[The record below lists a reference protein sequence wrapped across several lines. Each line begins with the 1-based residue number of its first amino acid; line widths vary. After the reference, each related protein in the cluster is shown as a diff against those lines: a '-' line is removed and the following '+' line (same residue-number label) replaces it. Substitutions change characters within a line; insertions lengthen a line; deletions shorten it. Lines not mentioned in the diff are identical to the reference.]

1 MTLCR
6 CGMAELKEF
15 FAPMATQK
23 VDPANGIIYGVSV
36 ITSGIKARG
45 HDLEVDDKTLS
56 QIKECAEKL
65 GTVPVKWNHRTGA
78 DAVAGYLENFRIEGG
93 KLLGDWHL
101 LKSHSQFGQAIEMA
115 ERMPRNVGL
124 SAAFMGE
131 DEVSGGVKKARCSEL
146 ISVDLVAQ
154 PAANPNGLFEAKLPA
169 APVELGS
176 QVDTLTQDRME
187 NNTNTNT
194 NAVADQEPSLKDVLA
209 ALNQLSEQ
217 VSAQQETIAA
227 LQNGAG
233 EQDEIS
239 LEEIMSLSEQDIAA
253 LVQSG
258 EITEEDAA
266 GIVAYQ
272 NEIMAEV
279 EASEGQGEGKEAG
292 ELAAAGAGVETS
304 AGSDSSSTGS
314 SAELS
319 ALQKQVKELSA
330 RFEREDAASENA
342 EIEHYFSTIE
352 GNLTKLAEEKAKL
365 TELSEKLQA
374 ENEALRAAVKTGTRP
389 LAFSAEG
396 RAVTGQGGELHEF
409 ESRVKTHTDAGKTH
423 AQAVMLA
430 HKENPEAHQDWIRQQ
445 SK

>member
-1 MTLCR
+1 
-6 CGMAELKEF
+6 MADLKEF
-15 FAPMATQK
+15 FAPFVTQK

-45 HDLEVDDKTLS
+45 HDLEVDSTTLS

-131 DEVSGGVKKARCSEL
+131 DEMSGGVKKARCSEL

-154 PAANPNGLFEAKLPA
+154 PAANPNGLFEAKMPEQST
-169 APVELGS
+169 ELAS
-176 QVDTLTQDRME
+176 QVDTLTTNRMDQ
-187 NNTNTNT
+187 NTNTNT
-194 NAVADQEPSLKDVLA
+194 NAVADEPSLKDVLA

-217 VSAQQETIAA
+217 VTAQQETIAA
-227 LQNGAG
+227 LQNGA
-233 EQDEIS
+233 ENNEAEDIS
-239 LEEIMSLSEQDIAA
+239 IEEIMDLTDEDIFA
-253 LVQSG
+253 LLQAG
-258 EITEEDAA
+258 EISEEDAA
-266 GIVAYQ
+266 GIKAYQ
-272 NEIMAEV
+272 AEV
-279 EASEGQGEGKEAG
+279 VAAIEAEQSEGQGEDEPAEG
-292 ELAAAGAGVETS
+292 ELAGVG

-319 ALQKQVKELSA
+319 ALLKQVKELSA
-330 RFEREDAASENA
+330 RFEREDAATENA
-342 EIEHYFSTIE
+342 EIEHYFATIE
-352 GNLTKLAEEKAKL
+352 GNLTALAQEKAAL
-365 TELSEKLQA
+365 TEFSEKLQA
-374 ENEALRAAVKTGTRP
+374 ENEALRHAVKTGTRP

-396 RAVTGQGGELHEF
+396 RATTGSHGELHEF
-409 ESRVKTHTDAGKTH
+409 ESRVKTHTELGKTH

-430 HKENPEAHQDWIRQQ
+430 HKENPDAHQDWIRQQ

>member
-1 MTLCR
+1 MS
-6 CGMAELKEF
+6 ELKEF
-15 FAPMATQK
+15 FAPFITQK
-23 VDPANGIIYGVSV
+23 VDTANGVIYGVSV

-45 HDLEVDDKTLS
+45 HDLEVDSTTLS

-101 LKSHSQFGQAIEMA
+101 LKSHSQYGQAIEMA

-131 DEVSGGVKKARCSEL
+131 DEISGGQKKARCSEL

-154 PAANPNGLFEAKLPA
+154 PAANPDGLFEAKLPSQ
-169 APVELGS
+169 PTELAS
-176 QVDTLTQDRME
+176 QVDTANQDRME
-187 NNTNTNT
+187 NTQTT
-194 NAVADQEPSLKDVLA
+194 PTAAAQDEPSLKDVLA
-209 ALNQLSEQ
+209 ALTQLSEQ

-233 EQDEIS
+233 EQDNDIS
-239 LEEIMSLSEQDIAA
+239 LEEIMSLSEQDIVA
-253 LVQSG
+253 LVQAG

-279 EASEGQGEGKEAG
+279 EASEGEGEGEEAG
-292 ELAAAGAGVETS
+292 ELATAGAGVESS

-352 GNLTKLAEEKAKL
+352 GNLTKLAEEKLQL
-365 TELSEKLQA
+365 TELSENLHA
-374 ENEALRAAVKTGTRP
+374 ENEALRAAVKTCTRP

-409 ESRVKTHTDAGKTH
+409 ESRVKNHTSAGKTH

-430 HKENPEAHQDWIRQQ
+430 HKENPDAHQDWIRQQ

>member
-1 MTLCR
+1 MS
-6 CGMAELKEF
+6 ELKEF
-15 FAPMATQK
+15 FAPFVKQQ

-45 HDLEVDDKTLS
+45 HDLEVDSTTLS

-101 LKSHSQFGQAIEMA
+101 LKSHSQYGQAIEMA

-131 DEVSGGVKKARCSEL
+131 DELSGGVKKARCSEL

-154 PAANPNGLFEAKLPA
+154 PAANPDGLFEAKLPSR
-169 APVELGS
+169 PTELAS
-176 QVDTLTQDRME
+176 QVDTANQDRME
-187 NNTNTNT
+187 NTNTT
-194 NAVADQEPSLKDVLA
+194 PTAAAQGEPSLKDVLA
-209 ALNQLSEQ
+209 ALNKLSEQ
-217 VSAQQETIAA
+217 VAAQQETIAA

-239 LEEIMSLSEQDIAA
+239 LEEIMDLTDEDISA
-253 LVQSG
+253 LVQKG

-266 GIVAYQ
+266 GIKAYQ
-272 NEIMAEV
+272 AEV
-279 EASEGQGEGKEAG
+279 IAAIEAEQAEGEQGEGHEEAEG
-292 ELAAAGAGVETS
+292 ELAGAT
-304 AGSDSSSTGS
+304 ADSGA

-396 RAVTGQGGELHEF
+396 RAVSGANGELHEF
-409 ESRVKTHTDAGKTH
+409 ESRVKSHTDSGKTH

>member
-1 MTLCR
+1 
-6 CGMAELKEF
+6 MALREF
-15 FAPMATQK
+15 FAPLATQK
-23 VDPANGIIYGVSV
+23 VDPANGVIYGVSV

-45 HDLEVDDKTLS
+45 HDLEVDSTTLS

-101 LKSHSQFGQAIEMA
+101 LKTHAQYGQAIEMA
-115 ERMPRNVGL
+115 QRMPRNVGL

-131 DEVSGGVKKARCSEL
+131 DEMSGGAKKARCSEL

-154 PAANPNGLFEAKLPA
+154 PAANPDGLFEAKFPGEA
-169 APVELGS
+169 TELGS
-176 QVDTLTQDRME
+176 QVDTSTNNRMDE
-187 NNTNTNT
+187 NNQTNT
-194 NAVADQEPSLKDVLA
+194 NAAAQQGPSMEDLLA

-217 VSAQQETIAA
+217 VAAQQETIAA
-227 LQNGAG
+227 LQGAG
-233 EQDEIS
+233 NEEADEIT
-239 LEEIMSLSEQDIAA
+239 LEEIMSLSEQDIADLLQA
-253 LVQSG
+253 G

-266 GIVAYQ
+266 GIQAYQ
-272 NEIMAEV
+272 AEV
-279 EASEGQGEGKEAG
+279 VAALEAEEAG
-292 ELAAAGAGVETS
+292 EGQEGELATAGAAAD
-304 AGSDSSSTGS
+304 GSDSSSTGS

-319 ALQKQVKELSA
+319 ALQNQVRELSA
-330 RFEREDAASENA
+330 RFEREDAAAENA

-352 GNLTKLAEEKAKL
+352 GNLTQLAEEKAAL
-365 TELSEKLQA
+365 TELSEKLAA

-396 RAVTGQGGELHEF
+396 RVITGARGELHEF
-409 ESRVKTHTDAGKTH
+409 ESRVKTHTEAGKTH

>member
-1 MTLCR
+1 MS
-6 CGMAELKEF
+6 ELKEF
-15 FAPMATQK
+15 FAPFITQK
-23 VDPANGIIYGVSV
+23 VDPSNGIIYGVSV

-45 HDLEVDDKTLS
+45 HDLEVDATTLS
-56 QIKECAEKL
+56 QLKECAEKL
-65 GTVPVKWNHRTGA
+65 GTVPVKWNHRSGA

-101 LKSHSQFGQAIEMA
+101 LKSHSQYGQAIEMA

-124 SAAFMGE
+124 SAAFIGE
-131 DEVSGGVKKARCSEL
+131 DEISGGQKKARCSEL

-154 PAANPNGLFEAKLPA
+154 PAANPDGLFEAKLPSL
-169 APVELGS
+169 PTELAS
-176 QVDTLTQDRME
+176 QVDTSTHNRMDQ
-187 NNTNTNT
+187 NTNTNT
-194 NAVADQEPSLKDVLA
+194 NAGATEPSLQDVLV

-217 VSAQQETIAA
+217 VAAQQETIAA

-233 EQDEIS
+233 EQDADEIS
-239 LEEIMSLSEQDIAA
+239 LEEIMSLTQEDIAA
-253 LVQSG
+253 LVQAG

-272 NEIMAEV
+272 NEVAAE
-279 EASEGQGEGKEAG
+279 ESLEGQEGSEDEGQGELVGAG
-292 ELAAAGAGVETS
+292 AGAGVEGS
-304 AGSDSSSTGS
+304 VAGSDSSSTGS

-352 GNLTKLAEEKAKL
+352 GNLTKLAEEKAQL
-365 TELSEKLQA
+365 TEFSEKLLA

-396 RAVTGQGGELHEF
+396 RALNGQGGELHEF
-409 ESRVKTHTDAGKTH
+409 EARVKTHTDSGKTH

>member
-1 MTLCR
+1 
-6 CGMAELKEF
+6 MAELKEF

-45 HDLEVDDKTLS
+45 HDLEVDSTTLS
-56 QIKECAEKL
+56 QLKECAEKL
-65 GTVPVKWNHRTGA
+65 GTVPVKWNHRSGA
-78 DAVAGYLENFRIEGG
+78 DAVAGYLENFRIEGN

-101 LKSHSQFGQAIEMA
+101 LKTHSQYGQAIEMA

-131 DEVSGGVKKARCSEL
+131 DEVAGGVKRARCSEL

-169 APVELGS
+169 EPTELAS
-176 QVDTLTQDRME
+176 QVDTSKQDRME
-187 NNTNTNT
+187 NTNTDT
-194 NAVADQEPSLKDVLA
+194 NAAAHEEPSMKDVLA
-209 ALNQLSEQ
+209 ALTQLSEQ
-217 VSAQQETIAA
+217 VAAQQEKIAA

-233 EQDEIS
+233 EQEEIS
-239 LEEIMSLSEQDIAA
+239 PEEIMSLTEEDLVAMLQNGDI
-253 LVQSG
+253 S
-258 EITEEDAA
+258 EEDAA

-272 NEIMAEV
+272 NEIIAAYEAEHGKSD
-279 EASEGQGEGKEAG
+279 EADQGEG
-292 ELAAAGAGVETS
+292 ELATAGAGVEGS
-304 AGSDSSSTGS
+304 VAGADSSSTGS

-365 TELSEKLQA
+365 TELSEKLSA

-396 RAVTGQGGELHEF
+396 RALNGHGGELHEF
-409 ESRVKTHTDAGKTH
+409 EARVKTHTDSGKTH

>member
-1 MTLCR
+1 MS
-6 CGMAELKEF
+6 ELKEF
-15 FAPMATQK
+15 FAPFVKQK
-23 VDPANGIIYGVSV
+23 VDPANGVIYGVSV

-45 HDLEVDDKTLS
+45 HDLEVDSTTLS

-101 LKSHSQFGQAIEMA
+101 LKSHSQYGQAIEMA

-131 DEVSGGVKKARCSEL
+131 DEISGGQKKARCSEL

-154 PAANPNGLFEAKLPA
+154 PAANPDGLFEAKLPSQ
-169 APVELGS
+169 PTELAS
-176 QVDTLTQDRME
+176 QVDTANQDRME
-187 NNTNTNT
+187 NTQTT
-194 NAVADQEPSLKDVLA
+194 PTAAAQGEPSLKDVLA
-209 ALNQLSEQ
+209 ALTQLSEQ
-217 VSAQQETIAA
+217 VAAQQETIAA

-233 EQDEIS
+233 EQDNDIS

-266 GIVAYQ
+266 GIAAYQ

-279 EASEGQGEGKEAG
+279 EAAEGEAEGEEKG
-292 ELAAAGAGVETS
+292 ELATAGAGVETS
-304 AGSDSSSTGS
+304 AGSSSTGS

-352 GNLTKLAEEKAKL
+352 GNLTKLAEEKLQL

>member
-1 MTLCR
+1 
-6 CGMAELKEF
+6 MADLKEF
-15 FAPMATQK
+15 FAPFVTQK
-23 VDPANGIIYGVSV
+23 VDPSNGIIYGVSV

-45 HDLEVDDKTLS
+45 HDLEVDATTLS
-56 QIKECAEKL
+56 QLKECAEKL
-65 GTVPVKWNHRTGA
+65 GTVPVKWNHRSGA

-101 LKSHSQFGQAIEMA
+101 LKSHSQYGQAIEMA

-124 SAAFMGE
+124 SAAFIGE
-131 DEVSGGVKKARCSEL
+131 DEISGGQKRARCSEL

-154 PAANPNGLFEAKLPA
+154 PAANPNGLFEARHEGD
-169 APVELGS
+169 PVELAS
-176 QVDTLTQDRME
+176 QVDTSQHNRMDQ
-187 NNTNTNT
+187 NTTTNP
-194 NAVADQEPSLKDVLA
+194 NAAAQGEPSLKDVLA
-209 ALNQLSEQ
+209 ALTQLSEQ

-233 EQDEIS
+233 EQNDDIS
-239 LEEIMSLSEQDIAA
+239 LEEIMSLSQEDIAA

-272 NEIMAEV
+272 NEIAAEV
-279 EASEGQGEGKEAG
+279 EALEGQEGEGEGQGELVG
-292 ELAAAGAGVETS
+292 AGAGVEGS
-304 AGSDSSSTGS
+304 VAGSDSSSTGS

-319 ALQKQVKELSA
+319 ALQNQVRELSA
-330 RFEREDAASENA
+330 RFEREDAATENA

-352 GNLTKLAEEKAKL
+352 GNLTRLAEEKAKL
-365 TELSEKLQA
+365 TELSEKLVA

-396 RAVTGQGGELHEF
+396 RAINGQGGELHEF
-409 ESRVKTHTDAGKTH
+409 ESRVKTHTDSGKSH
-423 AQAVMLA
+423 AEAVRLA
-430 HKENPEAHQDWIRQQ
+430 HKENPDAHRDWINNQ

>member
-1 MTLCR
+1 
-6 CGMAELKEF
+6 MADLKEF
-15 FAPMATQK
+15 FAPFVTQK

-45 HDLEVDDKTLS
+45 HDLEVDSTTLS

-124 SAAFMGE
+124 SAAFIGE
-131 DEVSGGVKKARCSEL
+131 DELSGGIKKARCSEL

-154 PAANPNGLFEAKLPA
+154 PAANPDGLFEAKLPSL
-169 APVELGS
+169 PTELAS
-176 QVDTLTQDRME
+176 QVDTSKQDRMDQ
-187 NNTNTNT
+187 NTNTNT
-194 NAVADQEPSLKDVLA
+194 NAAAAEEPSMKDLLA
-209 ALNQLSEQ
+209 ALNKLSEQ
-217 VSAQQETIAA
+217 VTAQQEAIAA

-233 EQDEIS
+233 EQDAEDIS
-239 LEEIMSLSEQDIAA
+239 IEEIMDLTDEDISA
-253 LVQSG
+253 LLQAG

-266 GIVAYQ
+266 GIKAYQ
-272 NEIMAEV
+272 AEV
-279 EASEGQGEGKEAG
+279 IAAIEAEQSEDKGQEGEG
-292 ELAAAGAGVETS
+292 ELAGAGAS
-304 AGSDSSSTGS
+304 AEGGA

-342 EIEHYFSTIE
+342 EIEHYFATIE

-396 RAVTGQGGELHEF
+396 RAVTGNGGELHEF
-409 ESRVKTHTDAGKTH
+409 ESRVKAHTDSGKTH

>member
-1 MTLCR
+1 MS
-6 CGMAELKEF
+6 ELKEF
-15 FAPMATQK
+15 FAPFLTQK
-23 VDPANGIIYGVSV
+23 VDPANGVIYGVSV

-45 HDLEVDDKTLS
+45 HDLEVDSTTLS

-101 LKSHSQFGQAIEMA
+101 LKSHSQYGQAIEMA

-131 DEVSGGVKKARCSEL
+131 DEISGGQKKARCSEL

-154 PAANPNGLFEAKLPA
+154 PAANPDGLFEAKLPSQ
-169 APVELGS
+169 PTELAS
-176 QVDTLTQDRME
+176 QVDTANQDRME
-187 NNTNTNT
+187 NTQTT
-194 NAVADQEPSLKDVLA
+194 PTAAAQDEPSLKDVLA
-209 ALNQLSEQ
+209 ALTQLSEQ

-233 EQDEIS
+233 EQDNDIS

-253 LVQSG
+253 LVQAG

-279 EASEGQGEGKEAG
+279 EASEGEGEEGEEAG
-292 ELAAAGAGVETS
+292 ELAGAGVESS
-304 AGSDSSSTGS
+304 AGSSSTGS

-352 GNLTKLAEEKAKL
+352 GNLTKLAEEKLQL

-409 ESRVKTHTDAGKTH
+409 ESRVKNHTSAGKTH